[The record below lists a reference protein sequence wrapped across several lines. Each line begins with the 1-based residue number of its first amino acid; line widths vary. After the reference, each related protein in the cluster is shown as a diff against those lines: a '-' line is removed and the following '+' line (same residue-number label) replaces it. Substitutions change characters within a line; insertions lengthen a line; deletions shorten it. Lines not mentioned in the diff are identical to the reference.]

1 MRRKEKEINDI
12 GEIELIISK
21 CDVCRIGFASDNVP
35 YIVTM
40 NFGYSGGNEKKLY
53 FHCASEGR
61 KLEMIKKNHYV
72 CFEMDTDHSLTTGE
86 QACDCSMEYS
96 SVVGYGHISVV
107 KEREEK
113 IAGFNSIM
121 SHYSTS
127 NEFKYNESSFERS
140 IILRLDIQQITG
152 KRG

>member
-1 MRRKEKEINDI
+1 MRRKEKEINDVS
-12 GEIELIISK
+12 EIELIISK
-21 CDVCRIGFASDNVP
+21 SDVCRIALANDNVP

-61 KLEMIKKNHYV
+61 KLEMIKKNNYV
-72 CFEMDTDHSLTTGE
+72 CFEMDTDHRLSTGN

-96 SVVGYGHISVV
+96 SIVGYGHISVV
-107 KEREEK
+107 KDREEK
-113 IAGFNSIM
+113 KAGFNSIM
-121 SHYSTS
+121 SHYSTG
-127 NEFKYNESSFERS
+127 NEFKYDESSFERS
-140 IILRLDIQQITG
+140 LVLRLDIQQITG